1 MMLSRTAKLVSV
13 PASLTLLCGL
23 SLQVPH
29 NLTRRFEQP
38 EKTAKVVTAKPKPKP
53 KALPKLIAT
62 NHRIARR
69 VNALRPSVKRR
80 LQRVVARLPKNVT
93 LMVTSA
99 ARTRAEQASLRSTF
113 GVKARPGTSTHED
126 GRAVDVNVFVN
137 GERVRP
143 RIQNKI
149 IGEVMASEGFRYL
162 GPRDPV
168 HYSIPKEA
176 IDTTLTSGPL
186 LEVPTMQEML
196 VMKAEL
202 GEQKLASA
210 VENASTQP

>member
-1 MMLSRTAKLVSV
+1 MLPRTAKLVSV

-29 NLTRRFEQP
+29 GLTRRFEQA
-38 EKTAKVVTAKPKPKP
+38 EKPVQVVKAKPKP
-53 KALPKLIAT
+53 KALPKLIAYDR
-62 NHRIARR
+62 RIARR
-69 VNALRPSVKRR
+69 VNALRPCVKQR

-126 GRAVDVNVFVN
+126 GRAVDVNVFVD

-162 GPRDPV
+162 GPKDPV

-176 IDTTLTSGPL
+176 IDTTMTSGPL
-186 LEVPTMQEML
+186 LEVPTMHEML
-196 VMKAEL
+196 ELKAEVQ
-202 GEQKLASA
+202 EQKLASA
-210 VENASTQP
+210 VENASPQP

>member
-1 MMLSRTAKLVSV
+1 MLSRTVKLVSV
-13 PASLTLLCGL
+13 PASVTLLCGF
-23 SLQVPH
+23 SLHIPKG
-29 NLTRRFEQP
+29 LTKRFEQP
-38 EKTAKVVTAKPKPKP
+38 APVVTASAPKP
-53 KALPKLIAT
+53 KARPMPKLIAV
-62 NHRIARR
+62 NKRIARR

-80 LQRVVARLPKNVT
+80 LQRVAARLPKNVT

-162 GPRDPV
+162 GPKDPV
-168 HYSIPKEA
+168 HYSIPRES

-196 VMKAEL
+196 VMKAEFA
-202 GEQKLASA
+202 EQKLASA
-210 VENASTQP
+210 VDNSSTQP